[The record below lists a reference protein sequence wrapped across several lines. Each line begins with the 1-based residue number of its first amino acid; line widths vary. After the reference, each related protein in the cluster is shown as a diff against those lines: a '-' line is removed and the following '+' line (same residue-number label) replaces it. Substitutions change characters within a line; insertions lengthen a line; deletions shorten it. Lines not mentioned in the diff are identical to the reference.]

1 MMGQTLV
8 ERIQYDAAYDRNLIF
23 NAYAGDLADLVAEL
37 TARAERAE
45 AALRTALDS
54 KEFFRVCWEKA
65 EAELAAVPIDALRQ
79 IAECERRLLPPTP
92 QLIALNAWLATL
104 PSDNDLS
111 PDDPAA

>member
-1 MMGQTLV
+1 MNEALDGAATLTAMV
-8 ERIQYDAAYDRNLIF
+8 IRLESERDAAI
-23 NAYAGDLADLVAEL
+23 V
-37 TARAERAE
+37 RAERAE
-45 AALRTALDS
+45 AAVRTALDS

-92 QLIALNAWLATL
+92 HLIALNAWLATL